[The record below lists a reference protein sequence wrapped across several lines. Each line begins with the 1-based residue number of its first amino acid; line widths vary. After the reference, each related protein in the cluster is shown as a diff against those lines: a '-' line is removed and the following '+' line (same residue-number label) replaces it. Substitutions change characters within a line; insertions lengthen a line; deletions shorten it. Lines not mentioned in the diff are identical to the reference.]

1 MASKKEIDAHLAAAL
16 RRLRAVAAQTRAEQ
30 LRPRTVAP
38 GPNLL
43 KRMTVGMVVYEIAHQ
58 WVEQDT
64 KGVDRAATELERR
77 GFDQAAAE
85 ARNPSPEASDEIV
98 AEVDFF
104 NGQEPNPEVGLRRC
118 VTALDHMA
126 GDVDK
131 IDFQPLSNA
140 ETIADLEAVTAPPEM
155 VDAYVLGLGD
165 SDKNPAEVVK
175 QQLDS
180 GEKLPLSFTN
190 ALDAAIGEREP
201 ANDLTL

>member
-43 KRMTVGMVVYEIAHQ
+43 KRMTVGMVVYEVAHQ

-85 ARNPSPEASDEIV
+85 VRDPSPDASNEIV

-104 NGQEPNPEVGLRRC
+104 DGQASNPEVGLRRC

-131 IDFQPLSNA
+131 INFQPLSNA
-140 ETIADLEAVTAPPEM
+140 ETIADLEAVAAPLEM
-155 VDAYVLGLGD
+155 VDAYVLGVGD
-165 SDKNPAEVVK
+165 NDKNPAEVVK

-190 ALDAAIGEREP
+190 ALDAAIGERER

>member
-85 ARNPSPEASDEIV
+85 VRDPSPDASNEIV

-104 NGQEPNPEVGLRRC
+104 DGQGQKPNWEKCVIKNGLLTF
-118 VTALDHMA
+118 VTTRY
-126 GDVDK
+126 K
-131 IDFQPLSNA
+131 KA
-140 ETIADLEAVTAPPEM
+140 E
-155 VDAYVLGLGD
+155 
-165 SDKNPAEVVK
+165 
-175 QQLDS
+175 
-180 GEKLPLSFTN
+180 
-190 ALDAAIGEREP
+190 
-201 ANDLTL
+201 